1 LTSPARTAITTPR
14 IIRANIG
21 MLLHDLSQPDATSRP
36 VTAPGDEEVMLDSV
50 DDPGDSADA
59 DSPDASPLTW
69 PSANRI
75 LAFTCVVL
83 VVLASVVAASE
94 AFGPAAHSSEVR
106 VPCFP
111 LTLAH
116 YGGDRACSRSRPCQ
130 VGAGDCDADSA
141 CRASLYCFKR
151 EQGEAVPG
159 VNVTSIPDHVDVC
172 YDPACE

>member
-1 LTSPARTAITTPR
+1 
-14 IIRANIG
+14 
-21 MLLHDLSQPDATSRP
+21 
-36 VTAPGDEEVMLDSV
+36 MLDSV

-75 LAFTCVVL
+75 LASTCVVL
-83 VVLASVVAASE
+83 VVLASVVAVSE
-94 AFGPAAHSSEVR
+94 AFGAAAHSSEVH

-116 YGGDRACSRSRPCQ
+116 YGGDRACSRSRPCP

-159 VNVTSIPDHVDVC
+159 VNVTNIPDHADVC
-172 YDPACE
+172 YDPALVMPGSPAREPQQPSSPHAHVARCSLHVSLISVITT